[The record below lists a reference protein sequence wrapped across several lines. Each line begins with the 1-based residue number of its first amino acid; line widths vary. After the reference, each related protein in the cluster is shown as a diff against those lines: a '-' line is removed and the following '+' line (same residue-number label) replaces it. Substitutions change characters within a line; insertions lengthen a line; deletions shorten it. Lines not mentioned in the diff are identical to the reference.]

1 MLYDV
6 RTYTCR
12 AGTVRKH
19 QALYLEHG
27 FAVQKRHLGDPLVYL
42 LTETGDVNSYL
53 HIWVYQNAADRETR
67 RAAMMRDPQWL
78 AYLEKSAEA
87 GYLIRQENR
96 LMVRAPFFEPPG
108 TGAA

>member
-1 MLYDV
+1 MLYYV

-12 AGTVRKH
+12 PGTIRKH

-27 FAVQKRHLGDPLVYL
+27 FEVQKRHLGDPLVYL

-53 HIWVYQNAADRETR
+53 HIWVYQNAADREAR

-78 AYLEKSAEA
+78 AYLEKSADA

-96 LMVRAPFFEPPG
+96 LMVRAPFFQPPG
-108 TGAA
+108 AVAS